1 MFATRVAGKFLCGS
15 IGELKAKLNTKEDAG
30 LTFLMADGRRLTAD
44 G

>member
-1 MFATRVAGKFLCGS
+1 MVASLTAGIPSGGS

-30 LTFLMADGRRLTAD
+30 LIFLTAD